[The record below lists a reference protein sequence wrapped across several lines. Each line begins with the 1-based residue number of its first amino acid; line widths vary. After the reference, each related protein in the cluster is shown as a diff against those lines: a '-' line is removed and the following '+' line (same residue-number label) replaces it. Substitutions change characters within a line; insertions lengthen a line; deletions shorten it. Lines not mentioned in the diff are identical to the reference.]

1 MSTPIFSRE
10 TMRARGATAFAA
22 GAGRNDHNFNWHSTA
37 AIADWQQ
44 GWDDAAALARE
55 ERMREAETV

>member
-10 TMRARGATAFAA
+10 LMRKRGADAFAA
-22 GAGRNDHNFNWHSTA
+22 GVGRDAHHFNWHSTA
-37 AIADWQQ
+37 AITDWQQ

-55 ERMREAETV
+55 ERMREAAEA